1 MRLLVYLVVLA
12 GAGALPQ
19 PAESSRLD
27 LPAELQQLLDGGGW
41 DGAPAEFRVI
51 ILSHLA
57 DGCAG
62 QGLAH
67 PARHDAAVAC
77 VDQALARARALR
89 KGPLAQ
95 VPDALFLEH
104 LNLIYGAR
112 DRLGACADAAA
123 HLALTRQVVAM
134 SLGDPTGLAPSYG
147 HLPDRWPAD
156 QSALLASVARYDA
169 GHGTALLK
177 PPLDAFRATLSR
189 KGMQPGGLPRS
200 EVTGVR
206 ASSKYPRGCAQ
217 SFISRYLA
225 EADPAL
231 ASTWWS
237 AYRKS
242 YLTRLG
248 TVVGFRE
255 WPPGVDLS
263 GDADSGPIVLGIGVS
278 ASALAIAAARAQGD
292 EALATQLEASA
303 DAVGL
308 LAGPLV
314 RMQLPQAIRFQARW
328 QPVLPLP
335 ATRASRFGRGPG

>member
-1 MRLLVYLVVLA
+1 M
-12 GAGALPQ
+12 
-19 PAESSRLD
+19 
-27 LPAELQQLLDGGGW
+27 
-41 DGAPAEFRVI
+41 
-51 ILSHLA
+51 LSHLA

-62 QGLAH
+62 QGRAH
-67 PARHDAAVAC
+67 PARRDAAVAC
-77 VDQALARARALR
+77 VDRALARARGLR

-95 VPDALFLEH
+95 VPDALYLEH

-112 DRLGACADAAA
+112 DALGGCADAAA
-123 HLALTRQVVAM
+123 HRALTRQLVAM

-156 QSALLASVARYDA
+156 QSVLLAGVARYDA
-169 GHGTALLK
+169 GHGAALLQR
-177 PPLDAFRATLSR
+177 PLDAFRATLSR
-189 KGMQPGGLPRS
+189 TGMQPGGLPRS

-206 ASSKYPRGCAQ
+206 RSSRYPRGCAQ

-231 ASTWWS
+231 AATWWA
-237 AYRKS
+237 AYRRA

-255 WPPGVDLS
+255 WPPGVELG
-263 GDADSGPIVLGIGVS
+263 GDADSGPIILGIGVS
-278 ASALAIAAARAQGD
+278 ASALGIAAARAQGD
-292 EALATQLEASA
+292 EALAGQLEASA

-314 RMQLPQAIRFQARW
+314 TMQLPQAIRFQARW
-328 QPVLPLP
+328 QPRP
-335 ATRASRFGRGPG
+335 R

>member
-1 MRLLVYLVVLA
+1 MRLLVCVVVLA

-19 PAESSRLD
+19 PAETCGLD
-27 LPAELQQLLDGGGW
+27 LPGDLRRLLDGGGW
-41 DGAPAEFRVI
+41 DAAPPEFRVI

-67 PARHDAAVAC
+67 PARREAALAC
-77 VDQALARARALR
+77 VDQALARARGLR

-95 VPDALFLEH
+95 VPDALYLEH

-112 DRLGACADAAA
+112 DRLGACADAVA
-123 HLALTRQVVAM
+123 HQALTRHLVAM
-134 SLGDPTGLAPSYG
+134 SVGDPTGLAPSYG

-156 QSALLASVARYDA
+156 QSALLAGVARYDA
-169 GHGTALLK
+169 GHGAALLK
-177 PPLDAFRATLSR
+177 RPLDAFRATLGG

-200 EVTGVR
+200 EVTGAR
-206 ASSKYPRGCAQ
+206 ASSRYPRGCAQ

-231 ASTWWS
+231 ASAWWS
-237 AYRKS
+237 VYRKT

-248 TVVGFRE
+248 TLVGFRE
-255 WPPGVDLS
+255 WPPGVERS
-263 GDADSGPIVLGIGVS
+263 GDADSGPIILGIGVA
-278 ASALAIAAARAQGD
+278 ASALGIAAARAQGD
-292 EALATQLEASA
+292 EALAGQLEVSA
-303 DAVGL
+303 NAVGL

-314 RMQLPQAIRFQARW
+314 TMQLPQAIRFQARW
-328 QPVLPLP
+328 QPRPN
-335 ATRASRFGRGPG
+335 